1 MSVYL
6 EEMLSGWDQQERNKV
21 NENWRRIMATF
32 TNLQRQINILAG
44 GEEVNELLQRLND
57 AVDSAT
63 IAVQEAI
70 DANNTATQDAITA
83 NNQALQIALNTIG
96 AALTDVGNAIQAAE
110 TATNDAMEAKDA
122 TLQAATDAQTTISQ
136 MQVIIS
142 NFRSR
147 GEWNATTDYFKNNLA
162 GLDGKTYI
170 ALQNNTNK
178 PVTDTSFWMLFADRG
193 AKGEK
198 GEKGDP
204 GTGIKVLGH
213 FNDVSELPSNPI
225 LGDAYTIGADR
236 VLYVYNG
243 NDWQNL
249 GSIKGVEGKSAY
261 EVAVENGFVG
271 TEIEWLE
278 SLTGPLDQMAHQ
290 DHQQI

>member
-122 TLQAATDAQTTISQ
+122 TYKRLQMHKQP
-136 MQVIIS
+136 
-142 NFRSR
+142 SR
-147 GEWNATTDYFKNNLA
+147 KC
-162 GLDGKTYI
+162 K
-170 ALQNNTNK
+170 
-178 PVTDTSFWMLFADRG
+178 
-193 AKGEK
+193 
-198 GEKGDP
+198 
-204 GTGIKVLGH
+204 
-213 FNDVSELPSNPI
+213 
-225 LGDAYTIGADR
+225 
-236 VLYVYNG
+236 
-243 NDWQNL
+243 
-249 GSIKGVEGKSAY
+249 
-261 EVAVENGFVG
+261 
-271 TEIEWLE
+271 
-278 SLTGPLDQMAHQ
+278 
-290 DHQQI
+290 